1 MSSARKRSGSCAVC
15 RGRELGGAGRSALYP
30 CVRPTPC
37 TSPTRALSRVE
48 PLSGTPR
55 GKAGSSRIVL
65 SVPHPGASRG
75 TALTEES
82 APRRRGSG
90 RSPQELEE
98 AEEDPPPDPPEAAA
112 LLALRPESRFWS
124 PGLREDKESPNL
136 WQFATAAPGSKC
148 ILGER
153 SALRNM

>member
-1 MSSARKRSGSCAVC
+1 MCQADTLHVPDSRAV
-15 RGRELGGAGRSALYP
+15 AGRAALRDAEGEGGLVP
-30 CVRPTPC
+30 DRAF
-37 TSPTRALSRVE
+37 SP
-48 PLSGTPR
+48 
-55 GKAGSSRIVL
+55 
-65 SVPHPGASRG
+65 